1 MDIFMR
7 MLLCEKVKLEP
18 AFLSTQY
25 KDEVLR
31 RLKAKVEGVCTRHG
45 YVKPGSIEVHKI
57 CIGKVE
63 MIGLNGMTQYD
74 VYFHADICNPLLGS
88 TIRCRVANFNK
99 FGILAEAES
108 VIEAVI
114 PKNSIDIHSD
124 VDLEK
129 VRIGD
134 DIIIEVVGKK
144 YELNDKKMCLVG
156 RIVQDKSIKEN
167 LSISSA
173 KVLPYEDED
182 DQDPQDPQDPIL
194 EMDGGAGE
202 EEEEEEDPE
211 QEDSESDGDQEDE
224 DQEDDKEGDAFFGGS
239 ENLSLFGSDD
249 EGDADADA
257 DADVDE
263 SSESDFTDD
272 D

>member
-18 AFLSTQY
+18 AFLSTQF

-45 YVKPGSIEVHKI
+45 YIKPGSIEVHKI

-88 TIRCRVANFNK
+88 TIRCRVSNFNK

-144 YELNDKKMCLVG
+144 YELNDKKICLVG
-156 RIVQDKSIKEN
+156 RIVQDKSIKDN
-167 LSISSA
+167 MSISSA
-173 KVLPYEDED
+173 KVLPYEEEDE
-182 DQDPQDPQDPIL
+182 QDPQDPIL

-202 EEEEEEDPE
+202 EEEEEEDDDEDPE
-211 QEDSESDGDQEDE
+211 QEDSETDGDQEDE
-224 DQEDDKEGDAFFGGS
+224 DQEDDKEGNAFFEES

-249 EGDADADA
+249 EGDVDADA
-257 DADVDE
+257 DD

>member
-1 MDIFMR
+1 MR

-57 CIGKVE
+57 CVGKVE
-63 MIGLNGMTQYD
+63 MIGLNGMTQFD

-88 TIRCRVANFNK
+88 TIRCRVSNFNK

-134 DIIIEVVGKK
+134 EVMIEVVGKK

-156 RIVQDKSIKEN
+156 RIVQDKSMKDT
-167 LSISSA
+167 LSIASA
-173 KVLPYEDED
+173 KVLPYEEEDE
-182 DQDPQDPQDPIL
+182 QDPQDPIL
-194 EMDGGAGE
+194 ELEGGDGE
-202 EEEEEEDPE
+202 EEEEDDDLDQE
-211 QEDSESDGDQEDE
+211 QEDSESDAEQEEEEEDE
-224 DQEDDKEGDAFFGGS
+224 EEKDGDAFFGGS
-239 ENLSLFGSDD
+239 ESLSLFGSDD
-249 EGDADADA
+249 EGDGEG
-257 DADVDE
+257 DVDA

>member
-1 MDIFMR
+1 
-7 MLLCEKVKLEP
+7 
-18 AFLSTQY
+18 
-25 KDEVLR
+25 
-31 RLKAKVEGVCTRHG
+31 
-45 YVKPGSIEVHKI
+45 
-57 CIGKVE
+57 

-88 TIRCRVANFNK
+88 TIRCRVSNFNK

-124 VDLEK
+124 IDLEK

-156 RIVQDKSIKEN
+156 RIVKDKSIKDN
-167 LSISSA
+167 ISIASA
-173 KVLPYEDED
+173 KVLPYEED
-182 DQDPQDPQDPIL
+182 DEQEPQDPQDPIL

-202 EEEEEEDPE
+202 EEEEEEEDPE
-211 QEDSESDGDQEDE
+211 QEQDNSDSEVDQEDE
-224 DQEDDKEGDAFFGGS
+224 DQEEDDKEGDVFYEES

-249 EGDADADA
+249 EGDVDADA
-257 DADVDE
+257 DADGSV

>member
-1 MDIFMR
+1 MR

-57 CIGKVE
+57 CVGKVE
-63 MIGLNGMTQYD
+63 MIGLNGMTQFD

-88 TIRCRVANFNK
+88 TIRCRVSNFNK

-134 DIIIEVVGKK
+134 EVMIEVVGKK

-156 RIVQDKSIKEN
+156 RIVRDKSIKDT
-167 LSISSA
+167 LSIASA
-173 KVLPYEDED
+173 KVFPYEDED
-182 DQDPQDPQDPIL
+182 EQDAQDPIIEL
-194 EMDGGAGE
+194 EGGAGE
-202 EEEEEEDPE
+202 EEEDDDDLEQENSESDAEQEEED
-211 QEDSESDGDQEDE
+211 DE
-224 DQEDDKEGDAFFGGS
+224 EEEKDGDAFFGGS
-239 ENLSLFGSDD
+239 ESLSLFGSDD
-249 EGDADADA
+249 EGDGDG
-257 DADVDE
+257 DVDA

>member
-18 AFLSTQY
+18 AFLSAKY

-45 YVKPGSIEVHKI
+45 YVKPGSIEIHKI
-57 CIGKVE
+57 CVGKVE
-63 MIGLNGMTQYD
+63 MIGLNGMTNYD
-74 VYFHADICNPLLGS
+74 VYFYADICNPLLGS
-88 TIRCRVANFNK
+88 TIRCRVSNFNK

-124 VDLEK
+124 IDLEK

-134 DIIIEVVGKK
+134 DVMIEVVGKK

-156 RIVQDKSIKEN
+156 RIVQDKSIKDTT
-167 LSISSA
+167 SITSA
-173 KVLPYEDED
+173 RVLPYEEEDEQ
-182 DQDPQDPQDPIL
+182 DQPDPIL

-202 EEEEEEDPE
+202 EEEDEEDDPDQE
-211 QEDSESDGDQEDE
+211 QEDSESDGDNEDE
-224 DQEDDKEGDAFFGGS
+224 DQEDDKEDDAFFGGS
-239 ENLSLFGSDD
+239 ESLSLFGSDD
-249 EGDADADA
+249 EGNAED
-257 DADVDE
+257 DVEE
-263 SSESDFTDD
+263 SSESDYTDD